1 MNNSRAGGF
10 TLIEILV
17 ALAVIATA
25 VAAVVA
31 AVSAFV
37 NNAGYLRDRTLAHWV
52 VMNKVVEL
60 QVSGEWPNPGIQHGE
75 SLLADH
81 AWSWEVKVSSTDDPD
96 VLRLDVTA
104 YPDKQRKTALADAVA
119 YLGKPAQPAPPP

>member
-96 VLRLDVTA
+96 VLRLDVSA
-104 YPDKQRKTALADAVA
+104 YPDKRRKTALADAVA
-119 YLGKPAQPAPPP
+119 YLGKPAQTVAPP

>member
-1 MNNSRAGGF
+1 MNKRPGRGGGF

-37 NNAGYLRDRTLAHWV
+37 SNAGYLRERTLAHWV
-52 VMNKVVEL
+52 VMNKVAEL
-60 QVSGEWPNPGIQHGE
+60 QVSGDWPAAGTLTGE
-75 SLLADH
+75 SLMANH
-81 AWSWEVKVSSTDDPD
+81 AWTWEVKITTTDDPD
-96 VLRLDVTA
+96 VRRLDVTA
-104 YPDKQRKTALADAVA
+104 YADARRDNALADAVA
-119 YLGKPAQPAPPP
+119 YLGKPAPPGS